1 MCFPRPWQR
10 GRIPC
15 GDDRSNCLISR
26 QMPTGKSNYR
36 GPLLPIPSVHLVY
49 VLVCWSLGQ
58 AGPTAD
64 SDCIGVAL
72 VRHPNVTH
80 ERQKRPRSTEGVS
93 APFCCFGVNLAD
105 GMGLSEAPASRSA
118 AASKR
123 LCNLQEHHR
132 LGESDCLSQ
141 TPALLRGRV
150 RP

>member
-36 GPLLPIPSVHLVY
+36 GPLFPIPSVHLVY
-49 VLVCWSLGQ
+49 VFVCWSLGQ
-58 AGPTAD
+58 AGPAAD

-93 APFCCFGVNLAD
+93 ALFCCFGVNLAD
-105 GMGLSEAPASRSA
+105 AWVCLRPRHRGVQ
-118 AASKR
+118 R
-123 LCNLQEHHR
+123 LQSTYVICRNIT
-132 LGESDCLSQ
+132 G
-141 TPALLRGRV
+141 
-150 RP
+150 